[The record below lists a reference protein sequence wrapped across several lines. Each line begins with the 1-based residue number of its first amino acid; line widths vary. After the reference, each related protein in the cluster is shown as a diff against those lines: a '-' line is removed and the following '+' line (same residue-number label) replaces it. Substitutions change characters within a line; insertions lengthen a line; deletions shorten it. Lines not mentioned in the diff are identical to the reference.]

1 MEENLTTRQVQ
12 DILKVDRITVYRMLQ
27 DGRLK
32 GVKIGQQWRFPQSE
46 VERLLGCSPSAN
58 VEAPETTFP
67 IHCIQTIQNLFSSVS
82 QLSARLLDSQ
92 GEVMTEVSLP
102 CSICEAL
109 AESESGWEACRESCA
124 MIARQAA
131 AGARHFTC
139 HAGLSYAGSLIH
151 DRGDIAGLF
160 LVGPFYWQ
168 MPDAGEQ
175 EAVLRRL
182 AQTHSLS
189 LDALKAAA
197 DLVPVVQSHQR
208 AQLESWPASAANAVE
223 SILQERGGFLERL
236 QQIANLTQI
245 SRGA

>member
-1 MEENLTTRQVQ
+1 MEDNLTTRQVQ

-46 VERLLGCSPSAN
+46 VERLLGRSSSGTA
-58 VEAPETTFP
+58 EAPETTFP

-82 QLSARLLDSQ
+82 QLSARLLNPQ
-92 GEVMTEVSLP
+92 GEVITEVSLP
-102 CSICEAL
+102 CSICETL
-109 AESESGWEACRESCA
+109 AESESGWEACQNSCA

-151 DRGDIAGLF
+151 DRDEIAGLF

-168 MPDAGEQ
+168 TPDAGEQ
-175 EAVLRRL
+175 DAVLRRL
-182 AQTHSLS
+182 ATTHGLD

-197 DLVPVVQSHQR
+197 ELVPVVQSHQR
-208 AQLESWPASAANAVE
+208 AQLENWPNSAARAVE

>member
-1 MEENLTTRQVQ
+1 MEDNLTTRQVQ

-32 GVKIGQQWRFPQSE
+32 GVKIGQQWRILKSE
-46 VERLLGCSPSAN
+46 VERLLGRFPST
-58 VEAPETTFP
+58 VEEAPETTFP
-67 IHCIQTIQNLFSSVS
+67 IHCIQTIQNLFSSVA
-82 QLSARLLDSQ
+82 QLSARLLNLQ
-92 GEVMTEVSLP
+92 GEVITEVSLP

-124 MIARQAA
+124 MIARQAS
-131 AGARHFTC
+131 AGARHFAC

-151 DRGDIAGLF
+151 DRGEIAGLF

-175 EAVLRRL
+175 DAVLRRL
-182 AQTHSLS
+182 AQTHGLS
-189 LDALKAAA
+189 LDSLKAAA
-197 DLVPVVQSHQR
+197 DSIPVIQTHQR
-208 AQLESWPASAANAVE
+208 AQLDSWPTAAARAVE

-236 QQIANLTQI
+236 QQIATLTQI